1 MVETVSA
8 KIGWSK
14 TKGVYDVLDR
24 ILLKFG
30 SHSLFWRYGIV
41 ATAFVVESR
50 RQKRAIILPNLNEEE
65 RLAVDQAADIFLE
78 HSNQGACFEL
88 FEHLPLDHIT
98 STKVQ
103 H

>member
-8 KIGWSK
+8 QIGWSK

-50 RQKRAIILPNLNEEE
+50 R
-65 RLAVDQAADIFLE
+65 
-78 HSNQGACFEL
+78 
-88 FEHLPLDHIT
+88 
-98 STKVQ
+98 
-103 H
+103 